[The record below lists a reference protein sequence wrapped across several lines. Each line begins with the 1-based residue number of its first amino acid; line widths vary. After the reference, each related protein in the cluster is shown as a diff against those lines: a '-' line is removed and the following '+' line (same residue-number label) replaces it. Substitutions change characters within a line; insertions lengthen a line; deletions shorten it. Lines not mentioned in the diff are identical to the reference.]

1 MPTWDRDRYYQLE
14 TLWDRKYQSKK
25 ILTWDRD
32 RKYQLETETENNNLR
47 HSETENINLKHTE
60 TEISIW
66 DRER

>member
-1 MPTWDRDRYYQLE
+1 MTCR
-14 TLWDRKYQSKK
+14 DRKYWLKTETENIKQREKQR

>member
-1 MPTWDRDRYYQLE
+1 MTCR
-14 TLWDRKYQSKK
+14 DRKYWLKTAENINWREKQR